1 MKSLLGRGLKDRFL
15 LWIKLLFL
23 EAQTVQ
29 QGRTSLNINQLL
41 HELQQRLMIRVTA
54 LTKMPGLELFLSR

>member
-41 HELQQRLMIRVTA
+41 HELQQRLMIHV
-54 LTKMPGLELFLSR
+54 